1 MNIESPRE
9 TTPKTPEREPLE
21 EKLRILRKALGEA
34 VEGGDYG
41 RRLEEALV
49 QAGIQV
55 EDEQT
60 AREVFLS
67 IERGAYQPDP
77 EHRGFVDRGFSSA
90 AMERF
95 RELLNLKDEQFF
107 KTAQDAAYGRE
118 PLNLQGLPESFDRY
132 QERLRVFLE
141 KASVIGPH
149 MSEAYQ
155 QEALAD
161 AAKAAGLALTDKAAM
176 LDAWIRLGRSSGA
189 AAVIAARIP
198 EAFTDPELRDT
209 VFRYTNNPG
218 GLMRNNPFRSPGMRA
233 REEKSSS

>member
-1 MNIESPRE
+1 MEGPRE
-9 TTPKTPEREPLE
+9 ATPKAPERPPLE
-21 EKLRILRKALGEA
+21 EKLRILRKALGED
-34 VEGGDYG
+34 VEDGNYE
-41 RRLEEALV
+41 RRLEEALA

-77 EHRGFVDRGFSSA
+77 EHRGFVDRRFSSA

-118 PLNLQGLPESFDRY
+118 PLNSLGLPESFERY
-132 QERLRVFLE
+132 EGRLQVFLE
-141 KASVIGPH
+141 KASAIGPH
-149 MSEAYQ
+149 LTEAYQ
-155 QEALAD
+155 DRALAE

-176 LDAWIRLGRSSGA
+176 FDAWIRTVRNSGA
-189 AAVIAARIP
+189 AFAIARQIP
-198 EAFTDPELRDT
+198 EVFADPELRDT
-209 VFRYTNNPG
+209 YARYNGNPD

-233 REEKSSS
+233 REEKSST